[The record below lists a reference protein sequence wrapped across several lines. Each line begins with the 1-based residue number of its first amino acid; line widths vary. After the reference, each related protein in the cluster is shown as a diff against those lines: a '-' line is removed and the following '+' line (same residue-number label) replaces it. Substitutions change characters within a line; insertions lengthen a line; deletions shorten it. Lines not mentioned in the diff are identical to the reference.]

1 MIAPT
6 MMKLLITVMILSSIS
21 GCDKNSAKSPESTA
35 LSISQEALKPAHS
48 IKKAQVEKGQ
58 GLYQALTSLTIDNAK
73 ALLLIDILSDE
84 VEFSKLKVGD
94 QLEATFDQSEK
105 LVKFSFSQNPVETH
119 SLTLNADTQKWEYSL
134 TVQET
139 VSAYR
144 MIEGELQESSNLQ
157 ADLLAQ
163 GLKLSVVNEVVNV
176 LLCKVNFRTNARTGD
191 RYSVLLSEKKY
202 QDMIVGTKVLYTSYQ
217 GVRAG
222 DHEAFF
228 YEDGEKNSTFTAHY
242 TESGEA
248 LISSG
253 LRYPLP
259 KLHVRSAYGMRIH
272 PVTGM
277 RAMHNGVDLKA
288 GHGAAVHAVAEGK
301 VVESGFGEYAGNF
314 IGIRHKDGSTSY
326 YYHLASRGVNKGATV
341 RTHQVIG
348 KVGATGR
355 VTGAHLHFGFKDP
368 SGKWMNPM
376 NKRMIAT
383 PKLAGQKFDNL
394 KMQIAQIKGT
404 LADLKLSKESEYILA
419 KLHFGDRTPGSVD
432 DFSFIPTL

>member
-1 MIAPT
+1 ML
-6 MMKLLITVMILSSIS
+6 KLLITLIILSGIS
-21 GCDKNSAKSPESTA
+21 ACDKNSAKSPESA
-35 LSISQEALKPAHS
+35 SAPSSQASLKSPYT

-58 GLYQALTSLTIDNAK
+58 GLYQALTSLTIDNGK
-73 ALLLIDILSDE
+73 ALLLIDTLSDE

-94 QLEATFDQSEK
+94 ALEASFDQDQK

-119 SLTLNADTQKWEYSL
+119 SLTLNPETQAWEYSL
-134 TVQET
+134 TVLET
-139 VSAYR
+139 VSTYR

-157 ADLLAQ
+157 ADLFAQ
-163 GLKLSVVNEVVNV
+163 GLEKSVVNEVVNV
-176 LLCKVNFRTNARTGD
+176 LLCKVNFRTNARMGD

-202 QDMIVGTKVLYTSYQ
+202 QDKIVGTKVLYTSYR
-217 GVRAG
+217 GIRAG

-259 KLHVRSAYGMRIH
+259 KFHVRSAYGMRNH
-272 PVTGM
+272 PVTGQ

-288 GHGAAVHAVAEGK
+288 SHGAAVHAVAEGK
-301 VVESGFGEYAGNF
+301 VIESGFADYAGNF
-314 IGIRHKDGSTSY
+314 IGIKHKDGSTSY
-326 YYHLASRGVNKGATV
+326 YYHLSNRGVNKGANV

-348 KVGATGR
+348 NVGATGR

-383 PKLAGQKFDNL
+383 PKLAGERLTNL
-394 KMQIAQIKGT
+394 KSQIALIKGT
-404 LADLKLSKESEYILA
+404 LADLKLSKESEYLVA
-419 KLHFGDRTPGSVD
+419 KLHLINRTSSSIG